1 MSSRHHRRATHPQGF
16 KANAPWRSG
25 LAWLFAP
32 RRLNWWIGSLFAVG
46 SVCFTFASALQLW
59 SVEGSLSSSAWVNW
73 IYFLGSIPFTAAGG
87 LVLMQSARAPAT
99 PGTKEPGPM
108 PFPGFKPRNL
118 GWSSAALQFVGT
130 LLFNINTFC
139 GALEGLSPKMTMFAV
154 WGPNFVGSV
163 LFLASG
169 LLGYLEAVHHWLRI
183 EVKHLSW
190 WVVSINLL
198 GCAGFMVSALA
209 SFAPLGGEAFAPSL
223 ALAGTFQGA
232 LCFLLGALLSL
243 AEAAH
248 AATNA

>member
-1 MSSRHHRRATHPQGF
+1 MPSRHHRRATSPQGF
-16 KANAPWRSG
+16 RANAPWRSE

-46 SVCFTFASALQLW
+46 SVCFAVASALQLW
-59 SVEGSLSSSAWVNW
+59 PVESSATSWSWVNW
-73 IYFLGSIPFTAAGG
+73 IYFLGSIPFTTAGG
-87 LVLMQSARAPAT
+87 LVLMQSAHAPAT
-99 PGTKEPGPM
+99 PNRDEPGRM

-139 GALEGLSPKMTMFAV
+139 GALEGLTPKMTILAV
-154 WGPNFVGSV
+154 WGPNFIGSV

-183 EVKHLSW
+183 EIKQLSW
-190 WVVSINLL
+190 WVVFINLL
-198 GCAGFMVSALA
+198 GCVGFIISALA
-209 SFAPLGGEAFAPSL
+209 SFAPTGGEILAPSL
-223 ALAGTFQGA
+223 ALASTFQGA

-248 AATNA
+248 EAPSA